1 MLIPDWKRV
10 LRKSWAI
17 RLILLA
23 GFLSGLEI
31 ALPFLE
37 GWLQTRFHIPK
48 WVYPVLMSLVTCGAV
63 IARLMAQP
71 KMYSRSKKDGD

>member
-10 LRKSWAI
+10 LKKSWAI
-17 RLILLA
+17 RLIILA

-37 GWLQTRFHIPK
+37 NWLQTRFHTPK
-48 WVYPVLMSLVTCGAV
+48 WLYPSLMFLVTCAAV
-63 IARLMAQP
+63 IARLVAQP
-71 KMYSRSKKDGD
+71 KMYRSKKDAD